1 MPPPEPTHR
10 EVYEQ
15 IVDALRN
22 QGASQLADEIE
33 RTVARGVV
41 LTGQATELYRVSTVY
56 RPMEDME
63 ALAVALE
70 FFITALEIPL
80 MLDAT
85 AHGLEAGH
93 IDWKPERPGAER
105 EDVMVDAALQVDR
118 TALRDLLTKVIT
130 IAEEL
135 GIALPE
141 IA

>member
-15 IVDALRN
+15 LVAALRER
-22 QGASQLADEIE
+22 GASHLADEIE
-33 RTVARGVV
+33 RTIARGVV
-41 LTGQATELYRVSTVY
+41 MTGQATELYKVSTVY
-56 RPMEDME
+56 RPMEDAE

-70 FFITALEIPL
+70 FFITALEVPL

-85 AHGLEAGH
+85 TRSLGAGH
-93 IDWKPERPGAER
+93 IDWKPERPGTER
-105 EDVMVDAALQVDR
+105 EHVVADAALQVDR
-118 TALRDLLTKVIT
+118 AALRDLLDKVIT

-135 GIALPE
+135 GIVLPE

>member
-1 MPPPEPTHR
+1 MPPNEPTHR
-10 EVYEQ
+10 EVYERL
-15 IVDALRN
+15 VDALRK

-33 RTVARGVV
+33 RTIARGVV
-41 LTGQATELYRVSTVY
+41 LTGQATELYKVSTVY
-56 RPMEDME
+56 RPMEDAE

-70 FFITALEIPL
+70 FFVTALEIPL

-85 AHGLEAGH
+85 TRGLGVGH

-105 EDVMVDAALQVDR
+105 EDVVVDAALQVDR
-118 TALRDLLTKVIT
+118 AALRDFLARVIS
-130 IAEEL
+130 IADEL